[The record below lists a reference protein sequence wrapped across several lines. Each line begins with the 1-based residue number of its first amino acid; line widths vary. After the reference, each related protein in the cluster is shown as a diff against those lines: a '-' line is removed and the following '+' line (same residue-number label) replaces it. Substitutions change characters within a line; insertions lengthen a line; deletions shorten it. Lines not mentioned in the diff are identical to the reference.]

1 VPSASDYCPFD
12 LSTDPSEFDLVPE
25 RMATR
30 FGKMLVLRRAARGS
44 DEATLLLHGVGARW
58 TTWTP
63 LLRAGAGL
71 STSDMTTSDM
81 TTSDIVAV
89 DLPGFG
95 ESENKLGHLQ
105 SLDVAAELGEVLAR
119 LGYTR
124 ARLVGHSMG
133 GLLALDMAARPQ
145 ALEISSLHLA
155 AGSGFAILKAV
166 NHAAMGML
174 TAPLPTSLFWTLYA
188 TGRTRAS
195 RSFVGLL
202 HRRGL
207 LPPLF
212 WPVIAHP
219 RRFPPRALAAI
230 VNEMAPESFRHA
242 AANLAGYDAGARWAA
257 ITQPVYAAFGAKD
270 RFVDASDRRML
281 ARVRPQATCTVIPD
295 ASHFLHI
302 ERPAEVITALRLG

>member
-1 VPSASDYCPFD
+1 VPSASEYCPFD
-12 LSTDPSEFDLVPE
+12 LSTDPSEFDLVPD

-30 FGKMLVLRRAARGS
+30 FGKMLVLRRATRSS

-63 LLRAGAGL
+63 MLRAGLTSPSGL
-71 STSDMTTSDM
+71 S
-81 TTSDIVAV
+81 TSDIVAV

-105 SLDVAAELGEVLAR
+105 SLIVAAELGEVLAR

-145 ALEISSLHLA
+145 ALAVSSLHLA

-166 NHAAMGML
+166 NHAVVGML

-188 TGRTRAS
+188 TGRTKAS
-195 RSFVGLL
+195 RSLVGLL

-219 RRFPPRALAAI
+219 RKFPRNALAAI
-230 VNEMAPESFRHA
+230 VSEMAPESFRHA
-242 AANLAGYDAGARWAA
+242 AANLAGYDAISRWAA

-270 RFVDASDRRML
+270 RFVDATDRRTL
-281 ARVRPQATCTVIPD
+281 AKVRPQAMCTVVPD

-302 ERPAEVITALRLG
+302 ERPHAVIAALGL

>member
-12 LSTDPSEFDLVPE
+12 LSTDPSEFDLVPD

-30 FGKMLVLRRAARGS
+30 FGKMLVLRRPTRAS

-63 LLRAGAGL
+63 LLRAAAGL
-71 STSDMTTSDM
+71 S
-81 TTSDIVAV
+81 TSDIVAV

-95 ESENKLGHLQ
+95 ESENRLGHLQ

-119 LGYTR
+119 LGYGR

-166 NHAAMGML
+166 NHAVAGML

-188 TGRTRAS
+188 TGRTKAS
-195 RSFVGLL
+195 RGFVALL

-207 LPPLF
+207 LAPLF

-219 RRFPPRALAAI
+219 GRFPRNALAAI
-230 VNEMAPESFRHA
+230 VSEMAPESFRQA
-242 AANLAGYDAGARWAA
+242 AANLAGYDAGSRWAA

-270 RFVDASDRRML
+270 RFVDAGDRRAL
-281 ARVRPQATCTVIPD
+281 AKVRPQATCTVIPD

-302 ERPAEVITALRLG
+302 ERPYDVLTALALA

>member
-12 LSTDPSEFDLVPE
+12 LSSDPTEFDLVPE
-25 RMATR
+25 RVATR
-30 FGKMLVLRRAARGS
+30 FGKMLVLRRAARES

-63 LLRAGAGL
+63 LLRAAAGM
-71 STSDMTTSDM
+71 SA
-81 TTSDIVAV
+81 SDIVAV

-105 SLDVAAELGEVLAR
+105 SLVVAAELGEVLAR

-133 GLLALDMAARPQ
+133 GLLALDMAARPESFRD
-145 ALEISSLHLA
+145 LPLKISSLHLA

-166 NHAAMGML
+166 NHTVAGLL

-188 TGRTRAS
+188 TGRLKAS

-219 RRFPPRALAAI
+219 RRFPRKALAAI
-230 VNEMAPESFRHA
+230 VNEMAPDSFRYA
-242 AANLAGYDAGARWAA
+242 AANVTGYDALSRWAA

-270 RFVDASDRRML
+270 RFVDAGDRRAL
-281 ARVRPQATCTVIPD
+281 SKVKPEAACTVIPD

-302 ERPAEVITALRLG
+302 ERPYDVLSALSLT

>member
-1 VPSASDYCPFD
+1 MPSASEYCPFD
-12 LSTDPSEFDLVPE
+12 LSTDPSEFNLVPD

-30 FGKMLVLRRAARGS
+30 FGKMLVLRRATRGS

-63 LLRAGAGL
+63 MLQAGAGM
-71 STSDMTTSDM
+71 S
-81 TTSDIVAV
+81 TSDIVAV

-105 SLDVAAELGEVLAR
+105 SLIVAAELGEVLAR

-166 NHAAMGML
+166 NHAVVGML

-188 TGRTRAS
+188 TGRTKAS
-195 RSFVGLL
+195 RSLVGFL
-202 HRRGL
+202 HRRGV

-219 RRFPPRALAAI
+219 RRFPPKALAAI

-242 AANLAGYDAGARWAA
+242 AANLAGYDATSRWAA

-270 RFVDASDRRML
+270 RFVDATDRRTL
-281 ARVRPQATCTVIPD
+281 AKVRPQAKSTVIPD

-302 ERPAEVITALRLG
+302 ERPQAVIGALGL

>member
-1 VPSASDYCPFD
+1 VPSASEYCPFD
-12 LSTDPSEFDLVPE
+12 LSTDPSEFNLVPD

-30 FGKMLVLRRAARGS
+30 FGKMLVLRRATRGS

-63 LLRAGAGL
+63 MLQAGAGM
-71 STSDMTTSDM
+71 S
-81 TTSDIVAV
+81 TSDIVAV

-105 SLDVAAELGEVLAR
+105 SLIVAAELGEVLAR

-166 NHAAMGML
+166 NHAVVGML

-188 TGRTRAS
+188 TGRTKAS
-195 RSFVGLL
+195 RSLVGLL
-202 HRRGL
+202 HRRGV

-219 RRFPPRALAAI
+219 RRFPPKALAAI

-242 AANLAGYDAGARWAA
+242 AANLAGYDATSRWAA

-270 RFVDASDRRML
+270 RFVDATDRRTL
-281 ARVRPQATCTVIPD
+281 AKVRPQAKSTVIPD

-302 ERPAEVITALRLG
+302 ERPQAVIGALGL

>member
-1 VPSASDYCPFD
+1 MPSASEYCPFD
-12 LSTDPSEFDLVPE
+12 LSTDPSEFGLVPD

-30 FGKMLVLRRAARGS
+30 FGKMLVLRRPTRGS

-63 LLRAGAGL
+63 MLHAGAGM
-71 STSDMTTSDM
+71 STSDIVA
-81 TTSDIVAV
+81 SDIVAV

-166 NHAAMGML
+166 NHAVVGML

-188 TGRTRAS
+188 TGRTKAS
-195 RSFVGLL
+195 RSLVGLL

-219 RRFPPRALAAI
+219 RRFPRNALAAI
-230 VNEMAPESFRHA
+230 VSEMAPESFRHA
-242 AANLAGYDAGARWAA
+242 AANLAGYDATSRWAA

-270 RFVDASDRRML
+270 RFVDATDRRTL
-281 ARVRPQATCTVIPD
+281 ATVRPQATCTVIPD

-302 ERPAEVITALRLG
+302 ERPHDVLTALHLT

>member
-1 VPSASDYCPFD
+1 MPSASEYCPFD
-12 LSTDPSEFDLVPE
+12 LSTDPAEFNLVPD

-30 FGKMLVLRRAARGS
+30 FGKMLVLRRATRGS

-63 LLRAGAGL
+63 MLQAGAGM
-71 STSDMTTSDM
+71 S
-81 TTSDIVAV
+81 TSDIVAV

-105 SLDVAAELGEVLAR
+105 SLIVAAELGEVLAR

-166 NHAAMGML
+166 NHAVVGML

-188 TGRTRAS
+188 TGRTKAS
-195 RSFVGLL
+195 RSLVGFL
-202 HRRGL
+202 HRRGV

-219 RRFPPRALAAI
+219 RRFPPKALAAI
-230 VNEMAPESFRHA
+230 VNEMAPESFRYA
-242 AANLAGYDAGARWAA
+242 AANLAGYDATSRWAA

-270 RFVDASDRRML
+270 RFVDATDRRTL
-281 ARVRPQATCTVIPD
+281 AKVRPQAKSTVIPD

-302 ERPAEVITALRLG
+302 ERPQAVIGALGL